1 MKLFFQVVI
10 MLLFTGACSE
20 NTITGATLLPMMKTT
35 DSVELIFFKS
45 PDSTRFFTY
54 IATTDKLLIAN
65 LVHDV
70 CGAVQQER
78 DCPKEGKIYC
88 FSAGQIINT
97 IYFVAEDAHCR
108 HMRYIRNGRLYFF
121 SLSEQLANQ
130 LTWYKSMAREPSGT
144 DSTNYQLNRHVR

>member
-108 HMRYIRNGRLYFF
+108 HMRY
-121 SLSEQLANQ
+121 SEQLANQ